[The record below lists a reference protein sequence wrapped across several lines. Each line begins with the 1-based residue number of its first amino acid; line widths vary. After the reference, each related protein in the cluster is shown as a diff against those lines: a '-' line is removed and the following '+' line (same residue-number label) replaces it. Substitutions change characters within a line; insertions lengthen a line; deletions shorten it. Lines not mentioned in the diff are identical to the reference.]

1 MIISWNQLF
10 CVGDATVTIC
20 HRNTPADQLRVFT
33 RTADILV
40 VATGIPGLITADMVK
55 EGVAVIDIG
64 ITEVID
70 PQTGRR
76 KLVGDVDF
84 EGLHFC

>member
-1 MIISWNQLF
+1 
-10 CVGDATVTIC
+10 
-20 HRNTPADQLRVFT
+20 
-33 RTADILV
+33 
-40 VATGIPGLITADMVK
+40 MVK

-70 PQTGRR
+70 SRTGRR

-84 EGLHFC
+84 EGVYSYWLPIVTVYEIVHCS